1 MVASDKMGEANGSVE
16 MVQMGRTMNNTM
28 MRRSKQVDIK
38 KKLIAYLEGNFV
50 TITMSIVTLFAIIGD
65 DIRLWS
71 FTKSS
76 DPIFLGLLTLSLVL
90 FASEIILTTVVID
103 DFKYSFFFWLDI
115 IATASL
121 IPDIDFLRDTM
132 KYLILGTPP
141 RKYEVDVVPGE
152 ITVQSVQQDKIAQVF
167 KSLRLIRLI
176 RIIKLY
182 KYAMKTLSDKEQ
194 DDQSKSKKKKKKK
207 QVEVVIKDVDP
218 AESEFKKE
226 TDPSKLGG
234 ALVDSIN
241 RKTIIGVL
249 LMLMV
254 LPLFTAS
261 EIDYSGEY
269 ALREAFWFG
278 RSSCKDPEGFY
289 CNQDP
294 WITTEGWRE
303 LLRGITRSAQAGAV
317 GEDGQVQLVNKK

>member
-1 MVASDKMGEANGSVE
+1 MKVNPNDEKSLLEPGMMASDKMGEANGSIE
-16 MVQMGRTMNNTM
+16 MVQMGRPNQTMA
-28 MRRSKQVDIK
+28 RRNKQVDIK
-38 KKLIAYLEGNFV
+38 RKLIGYLEGSLV
-50 TITMSIVTLFAIIGD
+50 TITMSIVTLFALIGD
-65 DIRLWS
+65 DIRVWQT
-71 FTKSS
+71 TKSA
-76 DPIFLGLLTLSLVL
+76 DPIFLCFLSLSMFL
-90 FASEIILTTVVID
+90 FGTEIILTSVVID

-115 IATASL
+115 IATFSL
-121 IPDIDFLRDTM
+121 VPDIDFLRDSL
-132 KYLILGTPP
+132 KLIVLGTPP
-141 RKYEVDVVPGE
+141 RKYEVDVLPGE
-152 ITVQSVQQDKIAQVF
+152 ITVQSLQQDKIAQVF

-182 KYAMKTLSDKEQ
+182 KYAMKALSDKEQ
-194 DDQSKSKKKKKKK
+194 DDLSKSKKKKKKK
-207 QVEVVIKDVDP
+207 QVEVVVKDVEP
-218 AESEFKKE
+218 EESEFKKE

-254 LPLFTAS
+254 LPLFSAS

-278 RSSCKDPEGFY
+278 RSSCTDPAGFY

-294 WITTEGWRE
+294 WITKEGWRE
-303 LLRGITRSAQAGAV
+303 LLRGLTRSA
-317 GEDGQVQLVNKK
+317 